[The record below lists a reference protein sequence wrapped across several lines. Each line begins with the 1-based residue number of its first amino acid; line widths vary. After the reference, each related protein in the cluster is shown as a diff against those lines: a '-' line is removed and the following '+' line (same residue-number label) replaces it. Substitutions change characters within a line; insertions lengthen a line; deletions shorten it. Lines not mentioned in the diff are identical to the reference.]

1 MSLLLQDDLFIEYT
15 RWIGIV
21 GDVNLYSGPGTLGIH
36 DVLRSHFLIA
46 EFFAHH
52 EQGMASVG
60 PRDISL
66 LHSALNRQFTGFRN
80 IPKWKTPI
88 EIVATLFF
96 GLIKNHPFHDANK
109 RTALLS
115 LLYHLMCL
123 KMVPTCSEK
132 DLENLAVNVADDKL
146 SKYSIFREL
155 KSKGDSDKEVKT
167 IAWFLK
173 RNIRQSDRRFYH
185 ITFNRLK
192 QILNRFG
199 YDLQNPRGNTVDVVR
214 IIERRKIFGILGEKE
229 QVGVKVA
236 QIGFPSWTKDV
247 GKGAIKTV
255 REKTGLTHKKGIDSA
270 TFFKD
275 EDPID
280 CLIARYQE
288 PLISLANR

>member
-1 MSLLLQDDLFIEYT
+1 MNLPLRDELLIEYN
-15 RWIGIV
+15 RWSSIL
-21 GDVNLYSGPGTLGIH
+21 GDADPYKGPFTLGIH

-46 EFFAHH
+46 EFFSHH

-60 PRDISL
+60 PRNIHL

-80 IPKWKTPI
+80 IHKWETSI

-96 GLIKNHPFHDANK
+96 GLIKDHPFHDANK

-123 KMVPTCSEK
+123 KMVPTCKER

-155 KSKGDSDKEVKT
+155 ESKGDSDKEVRT
-167 IAWFLK
+167 IAWFIK
-173 RNIRQSDRRFYH
+173 RNVRQSDIKFRH
-185 ITFNRLK
+185 ITYSRLK
-192 QILNRFG
+192 QILNKFG
-199 YDLQNPRGNTVDVVR
+199 YDLQNPSGNTIDVVR
-214 IIERRKIFGILGEKE
+214 ITERRKIFGIFGEKE
-229 QVGVKVA
+229 QVDVKVA
-236 QIGFPSWTKDV
+236 QIGFPSWTKKV
-247 GKGAIKTV
+247 GRGAMKTV
-255 REKTGLTHKKGIDSA
+255 REKTNLTHKRGVDSA